1 MLPPVTSVSV
11 PSPAGA
17 LEEPLTLAA
26 EGVAVTYPNGHTALT
41 DATFTLT
48 GGTICALVGVNGSG
62 KSTLFKALMG
72 FVTPTSGRVT
82 LGGAPVRQAQ
92 KKGWVA
98 YVPQS
103 EEVDWTFPVS
113 VHDVVMMGRYGRM
126 NLLRIPRAED
136 RAAVAEALRR
146 VNLWEL
152 RDRQIGELS
161 GGQKKRV
168 FVARALAQQSRV
180 ILLDEPF
187 TGVDVKT
194 EEAIV
199 SLLRE
204 LRAEGR
210 LILVSTHNLGSVP
223 EFCDHVVLINRTVL
237 ACGPTAEVF
246 TAENLARAFG
256 GALRHFDLARS
267 TVEAHDGRQ
276 VTVLTDDERPLV
288 LGQGGH
294 LEYLDRA
301 AHEKLVADREAAK
314 AAESKP

>member
-1 MLPPVTSVSV
+1 MN
-11 PSPAGA
+11 PAA
-17 LEEPLTLAA
+17 SAAPLSLAA
-26 EGVAVTYPNGHTALT
+26 HGVAVTYPNGHTALT
-41 DATFTLT
+41 DATFELP

-72 FVTPTSGRVT
+72 FVAPSAGRVT
-82 LGGAPVRQAQ
+82 IAGSLVAAAQ
-92 KKGWVA
+92 KRGWVA
-98 YVPQS
+98 YVPQA
-103 EEVDWTFPVS
+103 EEVDWTFPVN
-113 VHDVVMMGRYGRM
+113 VHDVVMMGRYGYM
-126 NLLRIPRAED
+126 NFLRIPRAADKE
-136 RAAVAEALRR
+136 AVADALRR
-146 VNLWEL
+146 VGLWEL

-168 FVARALAQQSRV
+168 FVARALAQQGRV

-199 SLLRE
+199 TLLRE
-204 LRAEGR
+204 LRDEGR

-223 EFCDHVVLINRTVL
+223 EFCDRVVLINRTVL

-246 TAENLARAFG
+246 TAENLQRAFG
-256 GALRHFDLARS
+256 GALRHFDLSHS

-294 LEYLDRA
+294 LEYRDRA
-301 AHEKLVADREAAK
+301 GREDLVAEREAAK
-314 AAESKP
+314 NTDPKP

>member
-1 MLPPVTSVSV
+1 MINASEP
-11 PSPAGA
+11 
-17 LEEPLTLAA
+17 PLTLAA
-26 EGVAVTYPNGHTALT
+26 EGVAVTYPNGHTALA
-41 DATFTLT
+41 DASFALT
-48 GGTICALVGVNGSG
+48 GGTIAALVGVNGSG

-72 FVTPTSGRVT
+72 FVTPSAGRVT
-82 LGGAPVRQAQ
+82 LAGAPVREAQ
-92 KKGWVA
+92 RRGWVA
-98 YVPQS
+98 YVPQT

-113 VHDVVMMGRYGRM
+113 VHDVVMMGRYGHM
-126 NLLRIPRAED
+126 NFLRIPRAAD
-136 RAAVAEALRR
+136 RAAVAEALER
-146 VNLWEL
+146 VGLQDL

-168 FVARALAQQSRV
+168 FVARALAQRSRV

-199 SLLRE
+199 ALLRE

-223 EFCDHVVLINRTVL
+223 EFCDQVVLINRTVL

-246 TAENLARAFG
+246 TAENLSRAFG
-256 GALRHFDLARS
+256 GALRLFDLARS
-267 TVEAHDGRQ
+267 TVAGHDGRQ

-301 AHEKLVADREAAK
+301 AHAKLVAEREAAK
-314 AAESKP
+314 EGSEGVRE